1 MATNVLEIDAQ
12 RLWQTLERS
21 AEIGRF
27 RDVGLRRLAL
37 SGEDREM
44 RDQFVAWAKDAGCT
58 VEIDRLGNIFARRA
72 GSDPSLPPVAI
83 GSHLDTQ
90 ICGGR
95 YDGILGVLCGL
106 EVVRTLND
114 RGLAT
119 KRGIEVICW
128 TNEEGA
134 RFSPPMMGS
143 MAFAGVL
150 QEADVLATTDDAGVT
165 VAEALDAIGYA
176 GPLPL
181 GQRRFDSYL
190 ELHIE
195 QAPVLDREGCD
206 IGIVVGGY
214 RTQALKL
221 TIRGDTGH
229 AGGTPMAQRKNALVG
244 AGYVIA
250 AVNDIGL
257 AYAADEGRTTTTRIE
272 SFPNLPGTYAEE
284 VRLTIDFRHIELARF
299 EAMRRDVDAAIAA
312 AAKKANVEIDVAEG
326 WSWGTELFAPECID
340 LLRTTAQ
347 ELGLPYREMRSQAGH
362 DAYAVATMAPTA
374 MIFTPCHEGISHNVN
389 ENIELVR
396 SVPGANLLLNAA
408 VARANR

>member
-1 MATNVLEIDAQ
+1 MVANVLEIDPE
-12 RLWQTLERS
+12 RLWESLERS

-37 SGEDREM
+37 SAEDKQM
-44 RDQFVAWAKDAGCT
+44 RDLFVDWAKAAGCT
-58 VEIDRLGNIFARRA
+58 VEIDRLGNIFARRP
-72 GSDPSLPPVAI
+72 GTDPSLPPVAI

-114 RGLAT
+114 RGLQT

-134 RFSPPMMGS
+134 RFNPPMMGS

-150 QEADVLATTDDAGVT
+150 PLESVLATADDAGIT
-165 VAEALDAIGYA
+165 VAEALDEIGYA
-176 GPLPL
+176 GPAPV
-181 GQRRFDSYL
+181 GRKFDSYL

-206 IGIVVGGY
+206 VGIVVGGY
-214 RTQALKL
+214 KTQALRL
-221 TIRGDTGH
+221 TINGDTGH
-229 AGGTPMAQRKNALVG
+229 AGGTPMAQRRNALVG

-257 AYAADEGRTTTTRIE
+257 VYAVDEGRTTTTRIE
-272 SFPNLPGTYAEE
+272 SFPNLAGTDAEQ
-284 VRLTIDFRHIELARF
+284 VKLTIDFRHIDEGRF
-299 EAMRRDVDAAIAA
+299 KSMRAEVDAAIAA
-312 AAKKANVEIDVAEG
+312 AAKKANVEIEVAEG
-326 WSWGTELFAPECID
+326 WSWGSELFAPECIE
-340 LLRTTAQ
+340 LLKSTAKD
-347 ELGLPYREMRSQAGH
+347 LGLPYREMRSQAGH

-374 MIFTPCHEGISHNVN
+374 MIFTPCFEGISHNVN
-389 ENIELVR
+389 EAIDLAR

-408 VARANR
+408 VTRANR